1 MDTQQLSALM
11 VFALTACVTPG
22 PNNLMLMMS
31 GNLFGWR
38 ASLPHIAGI
47 ITGFAIVLVCAVYG
61 LTLLLDRLPWLT
73 WSVRLVGT
81 AWLGW
86 LGVKFIIAAQQGP
99 LSDASKTQKK
109 AARPLRFHEAVLF
122 QWANP
127 KSLIVATS
135 ATSAFLNIA
144 AAPLDRA
151 VIIAGGFS
159 IAGLVST
166 HLWTLSGSALSVLL
180 STGKHAHLM
189 QNAMGIL
196 LLLTAASL
204 LFI

>member
-1 MDTQQLSALM
+1 MDPQHVSALM
-11 VFALTACVTPG
+11 IFALTACVTPG

-47 ITGFAIVLVCAVYG
+47 IIGFAFMVVCAVYG
-61 LTLLLDRLPWLT
+61 LTLLLERLPWLT
-73 WSVRLVGT
+73 WGVRLVGT

-86 LGVKFIIAAQQGP
+86 LGLKFIIAAQQATQ
-99 LSDASKTQKK
+99 SDAPEARNG
-109 AARPLRFHEAVLF
+109 AARPLRFYEAVLF

-135 ATSAFLNIA
+135 ATSAFLHVA
-144 AAPLDRA
+144 SAPLERA
-151 VIIAGGFS
+151 IIIAGGFS
-159 IAGLVST
+159 LAGLVST

-180 STGKHAHLM
+180 STGKHAYMM
-189 QNAMGIL
+189 QIAMGIL